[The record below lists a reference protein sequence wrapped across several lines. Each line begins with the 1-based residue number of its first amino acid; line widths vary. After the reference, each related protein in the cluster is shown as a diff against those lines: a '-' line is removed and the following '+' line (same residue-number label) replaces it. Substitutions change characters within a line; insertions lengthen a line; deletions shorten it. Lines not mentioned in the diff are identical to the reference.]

1 MEERINLLA
10 LKSETIG
17 WTNTMLKE
25 RENGEDK
32 ETKPW
37 HSLWRQSAMQQRHGE
52 ASETKVQS
60 HCQDRKIYPLVSNQ
74 KGIKKSKS

>member
-25 RENGEDK
+25 REYGEDK
-32 ETKPW
+32 ETKP
-37 HSLWRQSAMQQRHGE
+37 
-52 ASETKVQS
+52 KF
-60 HCQDRKIYPLVSNQ
+60 YNSNRF
-74 KGIKKSKS
+74 